1 MLSLLRKHS
10 CFNDD
15 PQHPV
20 DDIGREGVSDPP
32 TVPTTNQA
40 VPTTNQ
46 ARHVATFDAAPHSSD
61 YLDLDAMEVFCQP
74 TVGTT
79 GGHQIPSR
87 ERILQPAKPI

>member
-1 MLSLLRKHS
+1 MLNLLTKHF
-10 CFNDD
+10 CFNVE

-32 TVPTTNQA
+32 TVPA
-40 VPTTNQ
+40 TNQ
-46 ARHVATFDAAPHSSD
+46 ARHVATFDAAPHSGNFF
-61 YLDLDAMEVFCQP
+61 DLDAIEVFCQP

-87 ERILQPAKPI
+87 KRILQPAKPI